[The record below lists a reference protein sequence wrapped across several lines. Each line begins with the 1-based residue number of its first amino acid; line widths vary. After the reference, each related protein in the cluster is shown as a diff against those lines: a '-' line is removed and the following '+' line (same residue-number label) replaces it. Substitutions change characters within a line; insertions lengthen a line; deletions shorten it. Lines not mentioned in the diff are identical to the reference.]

1 MILRGWSWRWSFLQV
16 TKNPGAVVASL
27 PRRQVDSQLHHCT
40 EDINLHHQ
48 HLTKKGICRQEV
60 SRISNGCSLSWDRTY
75 TRHVFPATGIGS
87 RAHTQTHTHTW
98 VELLGPTSRPAWHHG
113 TMWAWVT
120 GGLFVF
126 LFKTESISCAP
137 FVLDLRL
144 KKKISLLNSVFTLC
158 ERFEGKRKAATQW
171 VDYKLGLSFKQT
183 EFINTEFPHTQLTG
197 PSLLAYYCGS
207 NADEACICTLMRSC
221 VQTLALGLHLLAFY
235 ASHEA
240 REVILTL
247 YLALSITSPRCVL
260 LALLAWRCSQQEFGG
275 VISGCHVVLR
285 HVRGDDLG
293 SQCPIEGLQVPEY
306 PLCASCSECGVIAL
320 LARVHVGPCVVCPAT
335 PTPGTLP
342 NPPVYCLPDPSYHH
356 PAAPHPSPRP
366 TPKPHSPTHIFP

>member
-1 MILRGWSWRWSFLQV
+1 MFNIRLSSVLYPTQLHRHDTCARASARARAHTQLYRYYHLILHMLFLWWSAHVLRMILRGWSWRWSFLQV

-27 PRRQVDSQLHHCT
+27 PRRQADSQLHHCT

-221 VQTLALGLHLLAFY
+221 VQTLALGLHLLRFML
-235 ASHEA
+235 
-240 REVILTL
+240 LT
-247 YLALSITSPRCVL
+247 
-260 LALLAWRCSQQEFGG
+260 
-275 VISGCHVVLR
+275 R
-285 HVRGDDLG
+285 HGK
-293 SQCPIEGLQVPEY
+293 S
-306 PLCASCSECGVIAL
+306 
-320 LARVHVGPCVVCPAT
+320 
-335 PTPGTLP
+335 
-342 NPPVYCLPDPSYHH
+342 
-356 PAAPHPSPRP
+356 
-366 TPKPHSPTHIFP
+366 F